1 MTSSMR
7 SESFMALRPLRF
19 FTILA
24 SILYFKV
31 SINLFCRFEAE
42 LAASVGPLP
51 EEASSPRFRA
61 SKATASWFCN
71 SSGSGS
77 KLIYFSLGELLK
89 FSLI

>member
-31 SINLFCRFEAE
+31 SMNLFCRFEAE

-51 EEASSPRFRA
+51 EEASSPRLSA

-71 SSGSGS
+71 SSGSGN
-77 KLIYFSLGELLK
+77 KLIFFSLGELLK